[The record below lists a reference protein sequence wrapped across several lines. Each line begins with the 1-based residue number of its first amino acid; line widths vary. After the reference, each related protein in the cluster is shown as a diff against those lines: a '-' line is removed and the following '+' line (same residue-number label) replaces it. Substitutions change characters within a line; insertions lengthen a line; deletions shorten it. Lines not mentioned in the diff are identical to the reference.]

1 MHIDILSEKQQKLL
15 PLVEK
20 FNVDYYLVGGTA
32 LALYIGHRASI
43 DFDLFTEN
51 NVKRKSIK
59 NLLKREN
66 ISYTVIHEDF
76 DQLHILID
84 DVKFTFFNFPFNVK
98 HNQKFQDYI
107 SLPNL
112 CDLAAMKA
120 YALGGRAKWKDYVD
134 FYFLLKNHFTILEIE
149 NKAKEIFKDS
159 FNKKLFRQQL
169 SYFKD
174 INFSESVTFF
184 NETPSE
190 HEIMQFLIEQSTTNL
205 LY

>member
-1 MHIDILSEKQQKLL
+1 MHIDILSKKQQKLL
-15 PLVEK
+15 PLVAK

-66 ISYTVIHEDF
+66 ISYTVIHE
-76 DQLHILID
+76 
-84 DVKFTFFNFPFNVK
+84 
-98 HNQKFQDYI
+98 
-107 SLPNL
+107 
-112 CDLAAMKA
+112 
-120 YALGGRAKWKDYVD
+120 DYVD

-205 LY
+205 LC

>member
-15 PLVEK
+15 PLVAK

-43 DFDLFTEN
+43 
-51 NVKRKSIK
+51 
-59 NLLKREN
+59 
-66 ISYTVIHEDF
+66 DF

-107 SLPNL
+107 SLPAL

-205 LY
+205 LC